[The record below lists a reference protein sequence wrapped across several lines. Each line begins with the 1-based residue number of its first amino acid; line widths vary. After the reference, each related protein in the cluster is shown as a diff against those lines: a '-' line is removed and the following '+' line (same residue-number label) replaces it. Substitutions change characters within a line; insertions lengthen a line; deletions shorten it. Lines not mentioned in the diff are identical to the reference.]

1 MKTTKQELKSIIK
14 ECIKEVLKEE
24 RVVEALSEAVVKR
37 VSKTTQQ
44 QPSRTQPQPS
54 VALNEQVESKVRQIS
69 QQVGGKNSGAIEKLL
84 RDTLMEKMSGEDN
97 EDSLLENAL
106 QENVSSSNNRWAE
119 LAFNTQARMLPDLT

>member
-24 RVVEALSEAVVKR
+24 RVVEALSEAVVKKVGR
-37 VSKTTQQ
+37 TVQQSK
-44 QPSRTQPQPS
+44 TQPQPS